1 MLCTHILNKN
11 IFYMYVLTYYHFTPF
26 QKKMFGTKILKIE
39 QTFIAPDRD
48 IPSISYPSVTL

>member
-1 MLCTHILNKN
+1 
-11 IFYMYVLTYYHFTPF
+11 MYVLTYYHFTPF